1 MKTLKYHYIVMSQK
15 ALLENQVIEEIL
27 RERATYY
34 SLTKKNNDFWL
45 LISPKFIFSNDIIS
59 KIKKSNFYFQNKSN
73 ILSTELKNNENFLFF
88 GSIVTTDIEFLKW
101 LKLRIGYFEEIDEI
115 KESDNKKFVSDGIC
129 GNIDINEKY
138 TNSILLSNPTYLH
151 PSISINKY
159 KKSLELYFSKNE

>member
-1 MKTLKYHYIVMSQK
+1 MSQK

-34 SLTKKNNDFWL
+34 SLTEKNNDFWL
-45 LISPKFIFSNDIIS
+45 LISPKFIFSNDIIG
-59 KIKKSNFYFQNKSN
+59 KIKKSNFYFQNKPN